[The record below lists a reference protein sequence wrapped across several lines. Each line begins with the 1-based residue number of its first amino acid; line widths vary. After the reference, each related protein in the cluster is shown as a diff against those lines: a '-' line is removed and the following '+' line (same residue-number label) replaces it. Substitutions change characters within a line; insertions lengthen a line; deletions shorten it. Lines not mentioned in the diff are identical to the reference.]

1 MNIFILCI
9 KIFFVRILDVSLG
22 TFRTMLMV
30 KGKTLIAT
38 LIGFFEVLVWFL
50 IVKEALNTE
59 INSIWIALSYS
70 GGFATGTYI
79 GMIIS
84 DKYITELLEIQIIT
98 NKYKSLIVKLREE
111 GFAVTAM
118 KVMSM
123 DNKNSKYMLFIFINS
138 SRYQKLNKIIKD
150 IDKNAFLVINES
162 KYVRNGYFMEQIKK

>member
-1 MNIFILCI
+1 MNIFILCV

-50 IVKEALNTE
+50 IVKEALNTD

-70 GGFATGTYI
+70 GGFATGTYL

-98 NKYKSLIVKLREE
+98 NKYEKLVPALRKEK
-111 GFAVTAM
+111 FAVTATRVFGM
-118 KVMSM
+118 NDKE
-123 DNKNSKYMLFIFINS
+123 NRYMLFISINS
-138 SRYQKLNKIIKD
+138 NRYQTLNKIVKD
-150 IDKNAFLVINES
+150 IDKEAFLVINES
-162 KYVRNGYFMEQIKK
+162 KYVRNGYFMDQIKK